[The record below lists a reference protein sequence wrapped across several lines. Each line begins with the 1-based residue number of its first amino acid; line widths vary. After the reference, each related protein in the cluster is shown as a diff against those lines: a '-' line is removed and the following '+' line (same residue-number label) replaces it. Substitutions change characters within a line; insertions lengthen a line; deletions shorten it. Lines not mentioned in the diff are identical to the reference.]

1 LRNGRQAPMLEPMG
15 TRSMARVTF
24 SVCVAALAVA
34 CADAKS
40 SPGTDSE
47 TGTTASVIT
56 WSDGGR
62 AFSIDCQLPGDC
74 RNRAFAL
81 CGGNRYTALKAD
93 TIAEA
98 DYTRGIPGRA
108 TMVARCT

>member
-1 LRNGRQAPMLEPMG
+1 MASASMVRG
-15 TRSMARVTF
+15 TLGVYAV
-24 SVCVAALAVA
+24 VLLVA
-34 CADAKS
+34 CTDTKS
-40 SPGTDSE
+40 TPGTDAE

-62 AFSIDCQLPGDC
+62 AFSIDCELPGDC

-81 CGGNRYTALKAD
+81 CNGGSYATLKMD
-93 TIAEA
+93 TFAQA

>member
-1 LRNGRQAPMLEPMG
+1 MVTG
-15 TRSMARVTF
+15 SMAREAL
-24 SVCVAALAVA
+24 SACVAVLAVA

-40 SPGTDSE
+40 TPGTDPE

-81 CGGNRYTALKAD
+81 CSGGRYTALKMD

-98 DYTRGIPGRA
+98 DYMRGIPGRA

>member
-1 LRNGRQAPMLEPMG
+1 MA
-15 TRSMARVTF
+15 TASMARGTL
-24 SVCVAALAVA
+24 SACVAVLAVA
-34 CADAKS
+34 CANAKS
-40 SPGTDSE
+40 APGTDPE

-62 AFSIDCQLPGDC
+62 AFSIDCELPGDC

-81 CGGNRYTALKAD
+81 CNGGRYTALKME
-93 TIAEA
+93 TIAPT
-98 DYTRGIPGRA
+98 DYTQGVKGRA